1 MKTKKSNTK
10 DIAMLGL
17 FIALMAVLAFVPY
30 IGFIPLTPA
39 ISLSIVHLPAIIGT
53 LVLGFKKG
61 MILSLA
67 FGVLSFIRAF
77 TPMGIADVTFQN
89 PLIAILPRLFI
100 APGAYG
106 VYKLMQKLF
115 ISASTRMA
123 KRSSG
128 SAGLI
133 GGVAGT
139 IIGVLVTIIVFSSLS
154 AGLALSPVL
163 CALIASPFGC
173 LAGIGLYAA
182 AKNKFSDPER
192 SAIAFGCAAGSL
204 ANTIFTLLAFYF
216 FVPVFFPEL
225 LAGDLAT
232 NSGFIKYLFGLLAI
246 NGILEMV
253 VITAVGTPVT
263 LAITG
268 PSRKKQAF
276 VKEDSN
282 ASGN

>member
-10 DIAMLGL
+10 DITILGL

-39 ISLSIVHLPAIIGT
+39 ISLSIVHLPAIVGT
-53 LVLGFKKG
+53 IILGFKKG

-67 FGVLSFIRAF
+67 FGVLSLIRAF
-77 TPMGIADVTFQN
+77 TPMGVADVTFQN

-100 APGAYG
+100 TPGAYG

-115 ISASTRMA
+115 TSASRRMA
-123 KRSSG
+123 KRSDS
-128 SAGLI
+128 SAGFI
-133 GGVAGT
+133 GGLT
-139 IIGVLVTIIVFSSLS
+139 GVLAGVIVTIVIFSSLN
-154 AGLALSPVL
+154 AGLAISPVL

-182 AKNKFSDPER
+182 AKNKFRDPER
-192 SAIAFGCAAGSL
+192 AAVSFGCAAGSL
-204 ANTIFTLLAFYF
+204 SNTIFTLLAFYF
-216 FVPVFFPEL
+216 FVPIFFPEL

-268 PSRKKQAF
+268 ANRKKA
-276 VKEDSN
+276 VPLKEDSD
-282 ASGN
+282 AAGN

>member
-1 MKTKKSNTK
+1 MKTKNNTR
-10 DIAMLGL
+10 DIAILGL

-39 ISLSIVHLPAIIGT
+39 ISLSIVHLPAIVGT

-67 FGVLSFIRAF
+67 FGILSFIRAF
-77 TPMGIADVTFQN
+77 TPMGVADVTFQN

-115 ISASTRMA
+115 TSAGKRMA
-123 KRSSG
+123 KRSDSSDG
-128 SAGLI
+128 FI
-133 GGVAGT
+133 GGISGT
-139 IIGVLVTIIVFSSLS
+139 IIGMLITIIIFSSLS
-154 AGLALSPVL
+154 AGLAISPVL

-182 AKNKFSDPER
+182 AKNKFKDPER
-192 SAIAFGCAAGSL
+192 SAVSFGCAAGSL
-204 ANTIFTLLAFYF
+204 ANTIFTLLAFYI
-216 FVPVFFPEL
+216 FVPIFFPEI

-232 NSGFIKYLFGLLAI
+232 NTGFIKYLFGLLAI

-268 PSRKKQAF
+268 ANRKKRTP

-282 ASGN
+282 AAGN

>member
-1 MKTKKSNTK
+1 MKTKNNTR
-10 DIAMLGL
+10 DIAILGL

-39 ISLSIVHLPAIIGT
+39 ISLSIVHLPAIVGT

-67 FGVLSFIRAF
+67 FGILSFIRAF
-77 TPMGIADVTFQN
+77 TPMGVADVTFQN

-115 ISASTRMA
+115 TSAGKCMA
-123 KRSSG
+123 KRSDS
-128 SAGLI
+128 SAGFI
-133 GGVAGT
+133 GGISGT
-139 IIGVLVTIIVFSSLS
+139 IIGMLITIIIFSSLS
-154 AGLALSPVL
+154 AGLAISPVL

-182 AKNKFSDPER
+182 AKNKFKDPER
-192 SAIAFGCAAGSL
+192 SAVSFGCAAGSL

-216 FVPVFFPEL
+216 FVPIFFPDL
-225 LAGDLAT
+225 LTGDLAT
-232 NSGFIKYLFGLLAI
+232 NTGFIKYLFGLLAI

-268 PSRKKQAF
+268 ADRKKRTP

-282 ASGN
+282 AAGN

>member
-1 MKTKKSNTK
+1 M
-10 DIAMLGL
+10 
-17 FIALMAVLAFVPY
+17 
-30 IGFIPLTPA
+30 
-39 ISLSIVHLPAIIGT
+39 
-53 LVLGFKKG
+53 
-61 MILSLA
+61 
-67 FGVLSFIRAF
+67 
-77 TPMGIADVTFQN
+77 
-89 PLIAILPRLFI
+89 
-100 APGAYG
+100 
-106 VYKLMQKLF
+106 
-115 ISASTRMA
+115 
-123 KRSSG
+123 
-128 SAGLI
+128 
-133 GGVAGT
+133 
-139 IIGVLVTIIVFSSLS
+139 
-154 AGLALSPVL
+154 L

-268 PSRKKQAF
+268 SSRKKQAF